1 MWAFITALSLCICS
15 LLYLPKTCYSYILIK
30 ESIIEIPEN
39 LPWIPNKWRSCLNAA
54 VALSLFE
61 EPIYIVVKKD
71 QLKYQRRRIWLRIL
85 WVFHLNENPT
95 KNIPR
100 DQLGRCAHDFFA
112 RLCKQSDEIVP
123 RVKLDPGVFSPK
135 RNLVT
140 KFVGPGQSCR
150 KGKSSWKQRNCAC
163 HRA

>member
-1 MWAFITALSLCICS
+1 MWAFITALSLCTCS

-30 ESIIEIPEN
+30 ESIKEIPEN
-39 LPWIPNKWRSCLNAA
+39 LPWIPNMWRSCLNST

-71 QLKYQRRRIWLRIL
+71 QLKYQRATYLTEDFMGVSPQWKSYEKIW
-85 WVFHLNENPT
+85 WDH
-95 KNIPR
+95 
-100 DQLGRCAHDFFA
+100 LGRWAYNFFA
-112 RLCKQSDEIVP
+112 RLCEQSDEIVP
-123 RVKLDPGVFSPK
+123 RIKLDLGVFTPK

-150 KGKSSWKQRNCAC
+150 KGKSFWKQRNYAC